1 MTMGEPED
9 SSALTRAADLCRD
22 TLGPPTA
29 DEIGRGLD
37 GFLARVAPGQARPR
51 RLIRWSLAGAAVAL
65 GALAIFQIAPALRGH
80 PAAPEAPMLT
90 YRIDGGSVLE
100 GGYLRESGHAGMIV
114 TFSEGSSLALTVGT
128 RGRIRVVDRDT
139 AHVAIERGGG
149 AFQVAHKNNRRWLV
163 DVGPFLVTVTGT
175 AFTASWDPVGEEFS
189 LKLREGRVVVSGP
202 VSAGEIPLRAGQ
214 RLVANLARVETVI
227 TEDASEQARSEPR
240 DAAPRPT
247 APPLLPQ
254 PSVSN
259 LAKPVPTAV
268 AKPANDHQWSRKLAR
283 GKWERILEE
292 AKRGGVDATLGE
304 ASSEDLLAL
313 ANAARYRQNFDLA
326 RSALLA
332 ERRRFPGSSRALEA
346 AYVLG
351 RVEESRDSEIVR
363 AIGWYDEYLTRAP
376 TGPLAGEALGR
387 KMTLTDKLEGPGRA
401 RSLAE
406 EYLRRFPKGNYAG
419 SARELLSP

>member
-1 MTMGEPED
+1 
-9 SSALTRAADLCRD
+9 
-22 TLGPPTA
+22 
-29 DEIGRGLD
+29 
-37 GFLARVAPGQARPR
+37 
-51 RLIRWSLAGAAVAL
+51 
-65 GALAIFQIAPALRGH
+65 
-80 PAAPEAPMLT
+80 
-90 YRIDGGSVLE
+90 
-100 GGYLRESGHAGMIV
+100 
-114 TFSEGSSLALTVGT
+114 
-128 RGRIRVVDRDT
+128 VVDRDT